1 MIKQIVVALM
11 AAALVLAGGVGYTL
25 TRDVTYYSTAQM
37 VIVAGPDTP
46 SSAIG
51 NFDRSGI
58 AGTLAEVMNSA
69 DTYREAGVPP
79 VALKVEPLPESA
91 ILQVTSIGER
101 DDVQPGL
108 QALMQASARRASV
121 LGDLWDLRVM
131 ADPSVPER
139 IGTSPNLLIAATILL
154 ALLAA
159 LSVLAAPKLRTAVT
173 VVSGRAVRV
182 ITPTVD
188 ATKAARRRR

>member
-1 MIKQIVVALM
+1 MIKQILVAL
-11 AAALVLAGGVGYTL
+11 AAATLVLAGGIGYTI
-25 TRDVTYYSTAQM
+25 TRDVTYFSTAQM

-69 DTYREAGVPP
+69 DTYRAAGVPP
-79 VALKVEPLPESA
+79 VALQVEPLPESA
-91 ILQVTSIGER
+91 VLQVTSVGGR

-108 QALMQASARRASV
+108 QALMQASVRRASV

-131 ADPSVPER
+131 ADPSAPER
-139 IGTSPNLLIAATILL
+139 IGISPNLLIAVTILL
-154 ALLAA
+154 SLLAA
-159 LSVLAAPKLRTAVT
+159 LAVLAAPKLRTAVT

-188 ATKAARRRR
+188 GAKAARRRR